1 MALPGAWNG
10 TRADEAGTPQLIPDL
25 QWIATGGRQV
35 VMALDNDSN
44 PSTRRMVNRAFA
56 RMGAAFGERSCRVYV
71 AEIEGDE
78 KGIDDLRVARGAE
91 AVERVMA
98 RAERFEGWAS
108 KRGLKNAALW
118 WEVYSRGHQGN
129 LLERAQ
135 QAAFAA
141 FRDGRT
147 IPDVVEMLSKVPE
160 YRQVANTD
168 RFESAREFV
177 VRALREGRRLF
188 REYRQRFPFP
198 IEPVRPQAWE
208 AACQILERFG
218 LERQVAE
225 RAKDIVLTARWEDRP
240 EVGFPLRNEDFQVV
254 GATYMDGDGF
264 CRSEGDPSGY
274 YRVALGQG
282 EVKTILIGESPMET
296 LKLCPRY
303 QWTREGRAEYISLND
318 QGQLPVDWVRDCL
331 KRDVKVWGVCQ

>member
-1 MALPGAWNG
+1 
-10 TRADEAGTPQLIPDL
+10 
-25 QWIATGGRQV
+25 
-35 VMALDNDSN
+35 
-44 PSTRRMVNRAFA
+44 
-56 RMGAAFGERSCRVYV
+56 MGAAFRERSCRVYV
-71 AEIEGDE
+71 AEIEGEE
-78 KGIDDLRVARGAE
+78 KGIDDLRVARGVE

-118 WEVYSRGHQGN
+118 WEVYSRGQSGN

-168 RFESAREFV
+168 RFEPAREFV
-177 VRALREGRRLF
+177 VQALREGRRQY
-188 REYRQRFPFP
+188 RQYRQRFAFP

-225 RAKDIVLTARWEDRP
+225 RAKDIVLTARWEDGP

-254 GATYMDGDGF
+254 GATYMDKDGR
-264 CRSEGDPSGY
+264 CRSEGDTSGY
-274 YRVALGQG
+274 YRVALGRG
-282 EVKTILIGESPMET
+282 EVKAILIGESPLET

-303 QWTREGRAEYISLND
+303 PWTREGRAVYISLND
-318 QGQLPVDWVRDCL
+318 KGQLPVEWVRECL
-331 KRDVKVWGVCQ
+331 KADVKVWGFGSSSEGKARMESLSRELPGMKAIDLRAEKPERRTTVRQQPRPRRRGRGR